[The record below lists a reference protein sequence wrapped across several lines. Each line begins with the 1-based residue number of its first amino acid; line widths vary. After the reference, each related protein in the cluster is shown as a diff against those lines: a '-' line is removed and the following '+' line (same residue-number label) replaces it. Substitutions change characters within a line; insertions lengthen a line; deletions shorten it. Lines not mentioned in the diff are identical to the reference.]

1 LNFSVRVDDAL
12 ALSLLVSIVAAAV
25 NKQKPNPPERPVSES
40 QVVMNEMVLPNDA
53 NMLGN
58 VLGGKVMHLMD
69 MCAAMAAM
77 RHCRQVV
84 VTASVD
90 HLSFHHPVK
99 VGELMILKASVN
111 YADRTSMEVGVRIEA
126 EHPITGE
133 KRHTS
138 SAYLTFVALDDRGY
152 PTPVPKVMPE
162 TECEKRRFQEARK
175 RREERLKLMRREES

>member
-1 LNFSVRVDDAL
+1 MTPSTVKLPPPD
-12 ALSLLVSIVAAAV
+12 
-25 NKQKPNPPERPVSES
+25 PPERPVTDS

-53 NMLGN
+53 NTLGN
-58 VLGGKVMHLMD
+58 VLGGHVMHLMD

-77 RHCRQVV
+77 RHCRKVV

-126 EHPITGE
+126 EHPLTGE

-138 SAYLTFVALDDRGY
+138 SAYLTFVALDEHGQ
-152 PTPVPKVMPE
+152 PTRVPRAVPVTE
-162 TECEKRRFQEARK
+162 TDKRRCKAAKK
-175 RREERLKLMRREES
+175 RREDRLKRLKEEKPHFTESQC

>member
-1 LNFSVRVDDAL
+1 MTPSTVKLPPPD
-12 ALSLLVSIVAAAV
+12 
-25 NKQKPNPPERPVSES
+25 PPERPVTDS

-53 NMLGN
+53 NTLGN
-58 VLGGKVMHLMD
+58 VLGGHVMHLMD

-77 RHCRQVV
+77 RHCRKVV

-126 EHPITGE
+126 EHP
-133 KRHTS
+133 
-138 SAYLTFVALDDRGY
+138 LTERNG
-152 PTPVPKVMPE
+152 TPVRPI
-162 TECEKRRFQEARK
+162 
-175 RREERLKLMRREES
+175 

>member
-1 LNFSVRVDDAL
+1 MTPSVGKLPLPD
-12 ALSLLVSIVAAAV
+12 
-25 NKQKPNPPERPVSES
+25 PPERTVTDS

-53 NMLGN
+53 NVLGN
-58 VLGGKVMHLMD
+58 VLGGHVMHLMD

-77 RHCRQVV
+77 RHCRKVV

-126 EHPITGE
+126 ERPLTGE

-138 SAYLTFVALDDRGY
+138 SAYLTFVALDEHGQ
-152 PTPVPKVMPE
+152 PTRVPRVVPV
-162 TECEKRRFQEARK
+162 TEKDKCRYEAARK
-175 RREERLKLMRREES
+175 RREDRLRRIKKERS

>member
-1 LNFSVRVDDAL
+1 MTASAGKSPLPDL
-12 ALSLLVSIVAAAV
+12 
-25 NKQKPNPPERPVSES
+25 PERPVTDS

-53 NMLGN
+53 NVLGN
-58 VLGGKVMHLMD
+58 VLGGHVMHLMD

-77 RHCRQVV
+77 RHCRKVV

-99 VGELMILKASVN
+99 VGEIMILKASVN

-126 EHPITGE
+126 EQPLSGE

-138 SAYLTFVALDDRGY
+138 SAYLTFVALDEQGQ
-152 PTPVPKVMPE
+152 PTRVPRVVPV
-162 TECEKRRFQEARK
+162 TEKDKCRYEAARK
-175 RREERLKLMRREES
+175 RREDRLRRIKKERS